1 MSAALKK
8 HLSDLQAKALQATCL
23 SEALNAVIDY
33 REHHDIA
40 VALLEKI
47 HAIAEDLNNGLDSIG
62 AHDPAGILLGGCE
75 V

>member
-1 MSAALKK
+1 MNAALQK
-8 HLSDLQAKALQATCL
+8 HLSDLQTKALQATCL

-47 HAIAEDLNNGLDSIG
+47 HALAGDLNDGLDSMSLSRAAEG
-62 AHDPAGILLGGCE
+62 
-75 V
+75 

>member
-1 MSAALKK
+1 MNAALKK
-8 HLSDLQAKALQATCL
+8 HLSDLQTKALQATCL

-47 HAIAEDLNNGLDSIG
+47 HALADDLNNGLDSTSLSRAVEG
-62 AHDPAGILLGGCE
+62 
-75 V
+75 

>member
-1 MSAALKK
+1 MNKQLAP
-8 HLSDLQAKALQATCL
+8 HLSDMQTKALQATCL

-47 HAIAEDLNNGLDSIG
+47 HALADDLNEGLDSASLRKIVE
-62 AHDPAGILLGGCE
+62 ASHEAA
-75 V
+75 